1 MEVLMK
7 ILKYAGLVTLL
18 LFVSCKGG
26 EERVN
31 KISDRVTKKLELS
44 EAQIVKLSDLKSAI
58 LKVQNEM
65 DEKKKERPLDSFLAQ
80 LSGSNFNANEVVKK
94 VEADAKTRIANTKE
108 ITSKIQAF
116 HDSLDDKQKEKLAR
130 MVDKFKEKH
139 EKKKQ
144 ERMKKR
150 LERESEEGKEKHRE
164 KRKES

>member
-1 MEVLMK
+1 MK

-44 EAQIVKLSDLKSAI
+44 EAQIAKLTDLKSAI
-58 LKVQNEM
+58 VKVQNEM
-65 DEKKKERPLDSFLAQ
+65 AEKKKDRPLDSFLAQ
-80 LSGSNFNANEVVKK
+80 LSGSSFNAKEVVKK
-94 VEADAKTRIANTKE
+94 VEDDAKARVANTKE
-108 ITSKIQAF
+108 IASKIEAF
-116 HDSLDDKQKEKLAR
+116 HASLDDKQKEKLAG

-144 ERMKKR
+144 ERMKKK
-150 LERESEEGKEKHRE
+150 LERESKDGKEKHRE